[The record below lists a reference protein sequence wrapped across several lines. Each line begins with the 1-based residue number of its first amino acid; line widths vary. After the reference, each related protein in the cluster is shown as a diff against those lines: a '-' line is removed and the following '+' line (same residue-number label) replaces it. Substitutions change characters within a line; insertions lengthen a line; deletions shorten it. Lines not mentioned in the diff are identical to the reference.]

1 MTFAIFLGICIAS
14 FVVAIILASIC
25 EFWGF
30 GGFLEAVLGISSV
43 IFVLSLV
50 VSVIWMFC
58 GGFNYI
64 KHPEF
69 NYVLTEEVG
78 IAEFD
83 TKKKETGMHDIAYVD
98 SENCIV
104 YIDSTVNEKGW
115 LTVYDADEA
124 HLEIYHCI
132 PKNNSKSVDL
142 GFNRHY
148 EYKVYVPS
156 GYKVVTVNL
165 K

>member
-1 MTFAIFLGICIAS
+1 MTFAIFLGICVVS
-14 FVVAIILASIC
+14 FVAAIILAVIC
-25 EFWGF
+25 EHWGL
-30 GGFLEAVLGISSV
+30 GGFLEVVLGISSA

-64 KHPEF
+64 KHPEY
-69 NYVLTEEVG
+69 NYVLTEEVS

-83 TKKKETGMHDIAYVD
+83 TKKKETGIHDIAYVD
-98 SENCIV
+98 SENCIL
-104 YIDSTVNEKGW
+104 YIDSTLNEKGRV
-115 LTVYDADEA
+115 TVLDSDES

-132 PKNNSKSVDL
+132 PKNSSVSVDL

-156 GYKVVTVNL
+156 GYKVVTINL
-165 K
+165 T